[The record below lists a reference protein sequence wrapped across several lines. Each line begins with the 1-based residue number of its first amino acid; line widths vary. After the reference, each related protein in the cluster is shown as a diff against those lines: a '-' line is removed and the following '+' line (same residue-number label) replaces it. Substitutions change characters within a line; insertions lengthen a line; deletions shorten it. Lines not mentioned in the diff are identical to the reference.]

1 MHDTS
6 DMQAQCELATSFLKT
21 MANPN
26 RLAILCALHQKE
38 CNVSDLVTLIG
49 MPQAALSN
57 QLAILR
63 EAGFVDCYAQHRER
77 IYFLKDQRV
86 VEMIKLL
93 HGFFCADKFIHPPTD
108 E

>member
-1 MHDTS
+1 MSNTLN
-6 DMQAQCELATSFLKT
+6 MQAQCELATTFLKT

-26 RLAILCALHQKE
+26 RLAILCTLHEKA
-38 CNVSDLVTLIG
+38 CNVSDLVEIIG

-57 QLAILR
+57 QLAVLR
-63 EAGFVDCYAQHRER
+63 EAGFVDCHANHRER

-93 HGFFCADKFIHPPTD
+93 HGFFCEKVDT
-108 E
+108 